1 VAARIAE
8 EMRDAAYMAS
18 AEIAGEKGS
27 FPRLDTEAHLSPP
40 RFASR
45 LPEEIKDAIR
55 AHGLRNSHLFS
66 IAPTGTISLAFADNA
81 SNGIE
86 PAFSWYYTR
95 KKRMPDDSMKE
106 FRVEDHAFR
115 AFKHKHGMDDD
126 VVLVA
131 FDAAAKRAPGDV
143 WTDAGGTRRAML
155 APAFINALEMSA
167 QDHMKM
173 SAAVQPFIDSAI
185 SKTVNVPI
193 DYPFAAFEDLYFE
206 AWNAGLKGIA
216 TYRPNDVLGAVLE
229 VASP

>member
-66 IAPTGTISLAFADNA
+66 IAPTGTMSLAFADNA

-106 FRVEDHAFR
+106 FRVEDHAYR
-115 AFKHKHGMDDD
+115 VFKHKYGLDED
-126 VVLVA
+126 VELVK
-131 FDAAAKRAPGDV
+131 FDAAANRLPGEAWAD
-143 WTDAGGTRRAML
+143 DLGTRRAML
-155 APAFINALEMSA
+155 SPAFVSALEMCA

-173 SAAVQPFIDSAI
+173 SAVVQPFVDTAI
-185 SKTVNVPI
+185 SKTVNVPV
-193 DYPFAAFEDLYFE
+193 DYPFAARYE
-206 AWNAGLKGIA
+206 
-216 TYRPNDVLGAVLE
+216 
-229 VASP
+229 